1 MHTTTISIN
10 IHNNKTDTLTESMI
24 RRIDGSKTQFPL
36 DSDVTVLF
44 RIYIVW
50 HMYVTG
56 TVQKYMLLPHTLGF
70 ISLELSIKHTN

>member
-1 MHTTTISIN
+1 MYTTTISLN
-10 IHNNKTDTLTESMI
+10 IHNNKTDTVTESMI
-24 RRIDGSKTQFPL
+24 RRIDGSKTPFPL
-36 DSDVTVLF
+36 DSDVLY

-70 ISLELSIKHTN
+70 ISLELSFKHKN